1 MAGVLVAAQRTVDYV
16 RKVRAE
22 LDKVTWP
29 SWSDLRRMT
38 VVITIF
44 VIVIGIIIGIMDR
57 VSSLILIEWL
67 GRLFR

>member
-1 MAGVLVAAQRTVDYV
+1 MAGVLAVAQRSADYL

-22 LDKVTWP
+22 LEKVTWP